1 MKLSI
6 SSEDLYNRILTG
18 LDLMKNMSSSNPGT
32 GNANPKLRVNLP
44 KGPRIIIFSLVHS
57 FQIVTS
63 HFIPSFCQTGA
74 L

>member
-32 GNANPKLRVNLP
+32 DNANPKLRVNLP
-44 KGPRIIIFSLVHS
+44 KVPRKLFFSLCTLS
-57 FQIVTS
+57 RS
-63 HFIPSFCQTGA
+63 
-74 L
+74 

>member
-32 GNANPKLRVNLP
+32 DNANPKLRVNLS
-44 KGPRIIIFSLVHS
+44 KGPRKLFFPVVHS

-63 HFIPSFCQTGA
+63 HFIPSFCETGA
-74 L
+74 